1 MAYISVTDAVE
12 RTGKGQTTIYR
23 FCRKYEHTRHIKR
36 EEKKFLIDEDLLLK
50 HFSVVKQEQANH
62 KDSQPPK
69 REMVDMFIEELQK
82 ELVYNRRHLERKD
95 EQLARKDTIIANLQ
109 ERQRELHHLLHHQTR
124 LLENLRQPEEPKPEA
139 QEPPAAKAA
148 TAPSPSLSEIRLVYF
163 VLACVGI
170 LLLLAI
176 IFVDEIRAVI

>member
-23 FCRKYEHTRHIKR
+23 FCRKYEHTKHIKR
-36 EEKKFLIDEDLLLK
+36 EEKKFLIDEELLSK
-50 HFSVVKQEQANH
+50 HFSIQKQESSSPH
-62 KDSQPPK
+62 EPLQPR

-82 ELVYNRRHLERKD
+82 ELVYNRRQQEIKD
-95 EQLARKDTIIANLQ
+95 EQLERKDTIIANLQ

-124 LLENLRQPEEPKPEA
+124 LLESSRQQEPEPEMETQPETKRSA
-139 QEPPAAKAA
+139 Y
-148 TAPSPSLSEIRLVYF
+148 TLSEIRLVYF

-170 LLLLAI
+170 ILLLSI
-176 IFVDEIRAVI
+176 IYVEEIRAALES